1 MATTTK
7 PCKRCGRILSTNLSL
22 SRGFG
27 PVCWEKE
34 GKFLAMPGRNQELAE
49 LKREL
54 ASLKAEL
61 RALQRSGFTNFK
73 VVNPPNAHMTTPSH
87 NGGSIALMGADIDL
101 DEVKSNPLFLKMQGM
116 AET

>member
-1 MATTTK
+1 MATTIK
-7 PCKRCGRILSTNLSL
+7 PCKRCGRALSVDLSL
-22 SRGFG
+22 ERGYG

-34 GKFLAMPGRNQELAE
+34 GKFMVMPGRNQELAE

-73 VVNPPNAHMTTPSH
+73 VTHPNGFTPTH
-87 NGGSIALMGADIDL
+87 NGGTIAIMAGGWDM
-101 DEVKSNPLFLKMQGM
+101 DEVKKNPLFLKMQGM
-116 AET
+116 VEA